1 MPDLTDAQYLA
12 AARALLGIKPELTH
26 ITAEFVFGVLSD
38 VCAPERLK
46 AALAVA
52 FEAGRESALAD
63 HEVTH
68 EWGTRFHFA
77 DREEVRSAEGF
88 DEPEKQARFRARLN
102 GLRADRTEVVRR
114 ARLTGPWEVQP

>member
-1 MPDLTDAQYLA
+1 MPELTDAQYLA
-12 AARALLGIKPELTH
+12 ACRALLGMGPDV
-26 ITAEFVFGVLSD
+26 AFSDEFTLGVISD
-38 VCAPERLK
+38 ACPPAHLK

-52 FEAGRESALAD
+52 FGAGRESALAD